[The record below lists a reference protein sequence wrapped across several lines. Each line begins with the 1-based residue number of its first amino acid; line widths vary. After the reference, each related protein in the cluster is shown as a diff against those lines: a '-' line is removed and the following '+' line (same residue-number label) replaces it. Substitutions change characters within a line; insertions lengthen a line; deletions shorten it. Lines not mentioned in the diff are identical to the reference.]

1 MIAGA
6 RCSVCFGVPHV
17 LGIHM
22 LACAQC
28 LVCFMK
34 AYILFLRLV
43 RYASARNLLVTGRGL
58 SGFNTAV
65 MKCSF
70 TT

>member
-1 MIAGA
+1 MIAWA
-6 RCSVCFGVPHV
+6 QCSVCFGVPHV

-34 AYILFLRLV
+34 AYIL
-43 RYASARNLLVTGRGL
+43 GRGHTL
-58 SGFNTAV
+58 KELDIVILA
-65 MKCSF
+65 
-70 TT
+70 